1 MLFPISV
8 LTNDEIG
15 VVSNY
20 MKEFPEQARAES
32 LRRKAEY
39 NALVTHIYGE
49 VSKVLTPLQEELA
62 ELRAERHLA
71 QLQQAQPEYPKL
83 RDPVIKWV
91 DSQPA
96 FLQDAYKRVIEE
108 GTVDEINTLIERY
121 KAETGMI
128 SSAPRPAPKPDTE
141 LPPAAKKAAA
151 ALAPVSSKRT
161 AAAQAPSPDDF
172 DGAFSEAS
180 AALDKA

>member
-121 KAETGMI
+121 KAETGMT
-128 SSAPRPAPKPDTE
+128 AQRPAPKPDTE